1 MTRSVLIAVGGSG
14 GHLLP
19 AQQLAKILQQ
29 ESQVTFAGFQLSKSP
44 FFQKESFFFQD
55 IEAAPLAP
63 FTRFL
68 RKSSKGVMQSLRLLR
83 TLNPDVVIGFGSYH
97 AFPILAAA
105 VLLRKK
111 ILLYE
116 ANCVLGK
123 VNRLFSPFAD
133 LLAIQFPLEK
143 PVRRNYQYASYF
155 PWVKNKEAHTKQ
167 EALQSYGLNG
177 TLPVCLVFG
186 GSQGA
191 AFFNETAPIVLSGC
205 QVIHCT
211 GSEETVEN
219 VRSLYQGLQIRAF
232 VQSFESDMAKAYA
245 AADFALC
252 RSGAATISELIQ
264 YQVPAVLVPFPYAA
278 DGHQEVN
285 ARFFCSSAQGGVWLA
300 QRERELLS
308 FKVQECLKRQQE
320 FGQSLQLFYQ
330 KTKKRIEL
338 ADLVREIW

>member
-1 MTRSVLIAVGGSG
+1 MSRSVLIAVGGSG

-19 AQQLAKILQQ
+19 AQQLAKILQE
-29 ESQVTFAGFQLSKSP
+29 ESRVAFAGFQLSKSP

-63 FTRFL
+63 FMHFL
-68 RKSSKGVMQSLRLLR
+68 RKSSKGVIQSLRLLR
-83 TLNPDVVIGFGSYH
+83 AFNPDLVIGFGSYH

-133 LLAIQFPLEK
+133 LLALQFPLEK
-143 PVRRNYQYASYF
+143 PVCRKYQYASYF
-155 PWVKNKEAHTKQ
+155 PWMKNKVVYTKQ
-167 EALQSYGLNG
+167 EALHAYGLDSS
-177 TLPVCLVFG
+177 LPVCLVFG

-191 AFFNETAPIVLSGC
+191 AFFNETAPFVLSGC

-211 GSEETVEN
+211 GKQEAVEN
-219 VRSLYQGLQIRAF
+219 VRSLYQARQIRAF

-245 AADFALC
+245 AADFVLS

-264 YQVPAVLVPFPYAA
+264 HQLPALLVPFPYAA
-278 DGHQEVN
+278 DRHQEVN
-285 ARFFCSSAQGGVWLA
+285 AKFFCDKAGGGVWLA

-308 FKVQECLKRQQE
+308 SKVQECLERRQE

>member
-29 ESQVTFAGFQLSKSP
+29 ESLVAFAGFQLSKSP

-55 IEAAPLAP
+55 IESAPLAP
-63 FTRFL
+63 FGQFL

-83 TLNPDVVIGFGSYH
+83 TLNPDIVIGFGSYH
-97 AFPILAAA
+97 AFPLLAAS

-133 LLAIQFPLEK
+133 LLALQFPLEK
-143 PVRRNYQYASYF
+143 PTRRKYQYTSYF
-155 PWVKNKEAHTKQ
+155 PWTKDESAPTKQ
-167 EALQSYGLNG
+167 EALYAYGLDG
-177 TLPVCLVFG
+177 ALPVCLVFG

-191 AFFNETAPIVLSGC
+191 SFFNENAPLVLSGC
-205 QVIHCT
+205 QVIHFT
-211 GSEETVEN
+211 GREEAVEK
-219 VRSLYQGLQIRAF
+219 VSSLYQALRIRAF
-232 VQSFESDMAKAYA
+232 VQSFESNMAKAYA

-264 YQVPAVLVPFPYAA
+264 HRLPALLVPFPYAA
-278 DGHQEVN
+278 DRHQEV
-285 ARFFCSSAQGGVWLA
+285 
-300 QRERELLS
+300 
-308 FKVQECLKRQQE
+308 
-320 FGQSLQLFYQ
+320 
-330 KTKKRIEL
+330 
-338 ADLVREIW
+338 